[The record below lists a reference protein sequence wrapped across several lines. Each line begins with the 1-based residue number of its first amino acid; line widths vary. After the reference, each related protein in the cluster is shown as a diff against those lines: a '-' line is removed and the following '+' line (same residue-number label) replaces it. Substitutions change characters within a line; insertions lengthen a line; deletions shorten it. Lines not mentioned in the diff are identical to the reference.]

1 MRTFYALFIARNREF
16 LRDRGTLAWNLLF
29 PFLAVFIIA
38 MVFSG
43 DGRQIYK
50 VGIVAGNATENATG
64 NATRNAAGNA
74 TEFAAKVKRGDWSAI
89 RGDLAPAVRAF
100 LAVRHIKFV
109 PLAGEDAAREK
120 VRYHTLDMALA
131 LSTPPRY
138 WVNPDNPK
146 GYVLERVLWGAGSSN
161 GFVREA
167 LSGRQIRYVDW
178 LLPGIL
184 SMNMM
189 FSCLW
194 GVGYVIVRYRK
205 GGVLRRLKAAP
216 ITAFQFI
223 TAQIASR
230 MMLVLFITTVL
241 FFGMDLVLDFFVL
254 GSILSLFLTFAL
266 GAACLIALGILI
278 SARIHSLELAGG
290 LLNLASWPMMFLSGV
305 WFSLEGSDQWLIW
318 LSKAFPLT
326 HMVNASRA
334 IMIDGAT
341 LLDVWPELA
350 LLSALTVIFLAL
362 GSLLFRWE

>member
-1 MRTFYALFIARNREF
+1 MRTFWALFIARNREF

-43 DGRQIYK
+43 EGRQVYK
-50 VGIVAGNATENATG
+50 VGVVVED
-64 NATRNAAGNA
+64 AA
-74 TEFAAKVKRGDWSAI
+74 EFAANPGSGDWIAN
-89 RGDLAPAVRAF
+89 RGDLTPGVRAF
-100 LAVRHIKFV
+100 LAMRHIKFV

-120 VRYHTLDMALA
+120 VRYHSLDLALA
-131 LSTPPRY
+131 LSVPPRY

-146 GYVLERVLWGAGSSN
+146 GYVLERVLWGAGSSH

-167 LSGRQIRYVDW
+167 LAGRQVRYVDW

-230 MMLVLFITTVL
+230 MILVLFITTVL

-254 GSILSLFLTFAL
+254 GSIFSLFFTFAL

-305 WFSLEGSDQWLIW
+305 WFSLEGSNQWLIW
-318 LSKAFPLT
+318 VAQAFPLT

-350 LLSALTVIFLAL
+350 LLSALTVVFLVL